1 MTVYKSDMSD
11 FYIDED
17 TVSTF
22 TDDNGETT
30 IVADTLP
37 DEPIPPRVF
46 MCHFVVALI
55 ARQAMGLSVFVNSDG
70 APRQANADGVMINL

>member
-17 TVSTF
+17 GVSAF
-22 TDDNGETT
+22 TDDTGETV
-30 IVADTLP
+30 IVADALP
-37 DEPIPPRVF
+37 DEPRVF
-46 MCHFVVALI
+46 VCHFVVALI

-70 APRQANADGVMINL
+70 TSRQAYIDGVMVNL